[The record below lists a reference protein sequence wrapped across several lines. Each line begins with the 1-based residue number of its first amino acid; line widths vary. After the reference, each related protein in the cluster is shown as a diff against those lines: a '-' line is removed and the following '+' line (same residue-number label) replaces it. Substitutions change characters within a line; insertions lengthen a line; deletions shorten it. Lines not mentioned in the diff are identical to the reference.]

1 MVHIMGTIM
10 SPMPLPL
17 LFRAGHLVIF
27 SFPVFVIN
35 RFTRNAVDPSV
46 VFTDYIIFYPR
57 NMLFNVEC
65 LSIIFFVIITFKCN
79 R

>member
-1 MVHIMGTIM
+1 MVHIIGTIM
-10 SPMPLPL
+10 SPMLLPL

-35 RFTRNAVDPSV
+35 RFARNAIDPSV

-65 LSIIFFVIITFKCN
+65 LSIIFFVIITF
-79 R
+79 